1 LARVNC
7 GRSITIKWQPWL
19 VSLYG
24 CLQSIATMRS
34 HCTADLLPP
43 VDDWRA
49 ERHVREVE
57 RRTCRHMHTTSFHK
71 DTRITCIRYC
81 NDMDNP
87 PSTNS
92 CAPVTYLLRWLARK
106 TAGPAKSSGSPTR
119 PNGVR
124 FSRYFSLSGFARS
137 SAASCVLVVP
147 GSRALHLM
155 PYLPRA
161 HASLCIM
168 LSTAAL
174 VGV

>member
-1 LARVNC
+1 LLLWKCHNY
-7 GRSITIKWQPWL
+7 SL
-19 VSLYG
+19 VSSTSRLPLVHRDDAVTLHG
-24 CLQSIATMRS
+24 GS
-34 HCTADLLPP
+34 TAALF
-43 VDDWRA
+43 DDWPELKGEA
-49 ERHVREVE
+49 AAV
-57 RRTCRHMHTTSFHK
+57 TCTQHLSK
-71 DTRITCIRYC
+71 DYYC
-81 NDMDNP
+81 NDIDNP

-92 CAPVTYLLRWLARK
+92 CAPVTYLLRSLARK

-124 FSRYFSLSGFARS
+124 FSRYFSFSAFARS

-147 GSRALHLM
+147 GSRALHLI